1 MTVAANVMLGNERS
15 QAVRQLQAAHRQAS
29 VLALHISGFNRSEI
43 AKKLDVSVRTII
55 RDLAE
60 IDDQRVRVTEILE
73 DSPIN
78 AMDIHIRL
86 TEILDA
92 DFADIIDEVTNSFK
106 PLHSWPRVWRQ
117 MLTESDVRELFER
130 SKDDGGS
137 SWDKIGEVIKIKKV
151 DYLKAIELAGRLKT
165 VDAFVRQNGNDA
177 GEIAGEVMNE
187 IDKRI
192 AAGRQRAARVIDVPA
207 IMEGK

>member
-1 MTVAANVMLGNERS
+1 MAVAANVIMGNQRS
-15 QAVRQLQAAHRQAS
+15 RAVRQLQAAHRQAS

-60 IDDQRVRVTEILE
+60 IDDQRVKVTEILE

-78 AMDIHIRL
+78 ALDIHIRL

-92 DFADIIDEVTNSFK
+92 DFADIIDEATNSFK

-117 MLTESDVRELFER
+117 MLTESDVKELFVR
-130 SKDDGGS
+130 SKDGGGS

-151 DYLKAIELAGRLKT
+151 DYLKALELAGRLKT
-165 VDAFVRQNGNDA
+165 IDAFVRQNGNDA
-177 GEIAGEVMNE
+177 GEIAGELMNE

-207 IMEGK
+207 ITGWK